1 MSQWTHTPST
11 PPLTVWTQILTLYA
25 QRGIVEKHSKYAFYH
40 PFSEAIA
47 SMACD
52 LPNKI
57 LTSVLF
63 NLTLY
68 FMTNLRRTPSA
79 FFTFYLFS
87 FACVLTMS
95 MVFRTI
101 GALSRTLAQAM
112 APAAVFILAL
122 VIYTGFTVPI
132 RDMHPCTLH
141 LFASQHLANYCSQG
155 SDGSII

>member
-1 MSQWTHTPST
+1 M
-11 PPLTVWTQILTLYA
+11 I
-25 QRGIVEKHSKYAFYH
+25 
-40 PFSEAIA
+40 
-47 SMACD
+47 CD
-52 LPNKI
+52 LPNK
-57 LTSVLF
+57 LTTSIFF

-68 FMTNLRRTPSA
+68 FMTNLRRTPAA

-132 RDMHPCTLH
+132 RDMHPCELS
-141 LFASQHLANYCSQG
+141 ALAFV
-155 SDGSII
+155 